1 MRFIVR
7 LIASALALA
16 AAAYFVDGINL
27 EPAPGRDQA
36 VTLVV
41 VAVIFGVVNAI
52 LRPLLRLLSFPLII
66 LTLGLFALV
75 INGFLLLVTGWIS
88 EWLDVPFSVD
98 GFWAAVL
105 GSVVISIVTFVINV
119 ALPDRYES

>member
-1 MRFIVR
+1 MKFIVR

-16 AAAYFVDGINL
+16 AAAYFVDGITL

-36 VTLVV
+36 VTLIV

-52 LRPLLRLLSFPLII
+52 LRPLVRLLSFPLII
-66 LTLGLFALV
+66 LTLGLFTLV
-75 INGFLLLVTGWIS
+75 VNGFLLLVTGWIS

-98 GFWAAVL
+98 GFWPAVL
-105 GSVVISIVTFVINV
+105 GAIIISIITFVINV